1 MLLIVIKCTDDLIME
16 KGIAQIINDKRIDD
30 THLLNYNRIQISN
43 ESFDIS
49 ISTNESN
56 IIKCQTI

>member
-1 MLLIVIKCTDDLIME
+1 ME
-16 KGIAQIINDKRIDD
+16 EGIAQIINDKRIDD
-30 THLLNYNRIQISN
+30 THLLNYNRIEISN